1 MIMKTKRAT
10 RFLISTCLMLVFSIA
25 PIQASSQG
33 ILAPDLPGG
42 ADGDGYADLAI
53 GIRGRDSGTIERAG
67 MVGVVYGSSGGL
79 NHSDNQRF
87 DQTVPGIGGSP
98 QVNDYFGQVV
108 ASGDFNGDGYLD
120 LAIGVPGDSETATNA
135 GLVTIIYG
143 TSSGLD
149 NGITENR
156 DQSYFGTNT
165 PEASDRFG
173 AALAAGDFNGD
184 GCDDLA
190 IGVPGQNVLGAVPY
204 GGVVNVAYG
213 SSIGFEW
220 GSKWSA
226 VVQGLGIADFPEES
240 DNFGSVMAAGDF
252 NGDGF
257 HDLAIGVPNED
268 LVIGPTTIPNAGV
281 VQIVYGSGNGLGS
294 DDDIFY
300 QGYDGLQDTPEVGDE
315 FGKSLA
321 AGNFNGGR
329 YDDLAIGAP
338 FEDYSGTD
346 AGIVHVLWGDWSGL
360 TPDLDLRIWQELIP
374 GWSSEPDDFFGWALA
389 AGDFNGDGDDDL
401 AIGSPG
407 GAVSDRGAV
416 HVLYGDISFDDAFS
430 KINPSTGDDEWFGY
444 SLATG
449 DIDGDDNDD
458 LVVGAPY
465 YDDDDPVVISS
476 GIVYTMY
483 GTPGGIAGATIETAD
498 IETATDGDLL
508 PASADNFGFSLV
520 LMDEPQSKMV
530 SIIFL
535 PVLFK

>member
-1 MIMKTKRAT
+1 M
-10 RFLISTCLMLVFSIA
+10 V
-25 PIQASSQG
+25 
-33 ILAPDLPGG
+33 GG
-42 ADGDGYADLAI
+42 CAGRRD
-53 GIRGRDSGTIERAG
+53 RDS
-67 MVGVVYGSSGGL
+67 
-79 NHSDNQRF
+79 
-87 DQTVPGIGGSP
+87 
-98 QVNDYFGQVV
+98 
-108 ASGDFNGDGYLD
+108 
-120 LAIGVPGDSETATNA
+120 
-135 GLVTIIYG
+135 
-143 TSSGLD
+143 
-149 NGITENR
+149 
-156 DQSYFGTNT
+156 
-165 PEASDRFG
+165 
-173 AALAAGDFNGD
+173 
-184 GCDDLA
+184 
-190 IGVPGQNVLGAVPY
+190 
-204 GGVVNVAYG
+204 
-213 SSIGFEW
+213 
-220 GSKWSA
+220 
-226 VVQGLGIADFPEES
+226 PEET
-240 DNFGSVMAAGDF
+240 DKFGSVLAAGDF

-257 HDLAIGVPNED
+257 HDLAIGVPDED
-268 LVIGPTTIPNAGV
+268 LVIDAATIADAGV
-281 VQIVYGSGNGLGS
+281 VQVVYGSSTGLTY

-300 QGYDGLQDTPEVGDE
+300 QGYEGLQETPEADDE

-329 YDDLAIGAP
+329 YSDLAIGAP

-346 AGIVHVLWGDWSGL
+346 AGMVHVLWGDWSGL

-416 HVLYGDISFDDAFS
+416 HVLYGDISFADAFS
-430 KINPSTGDDEWFGY
+430 KVNPSTGDDEWFGY

-449 DIDGDDNDD
+449 DIDGDDYDD

-535 PVLFK
+535 PVLF

>member
-1 MIMKTKRAT
+1 
-10 RFLISTCLMLVFSIA
+10 ML
-25 PIQASSQG
+25 
-33 ILAPDLPGG
+33 
-42 ADGDGYADLAI
+42 
-53 GIRGRDSGTIERAG
+53 
-67 MVGVVYGSSGGL
+67 
-79 NHSDNQRF
+79 
-87 DQTVPGIGGSP
+87 
-98 QVNDYFGQVV
+98 

-120 LAIGVPGDSETATNA
+120 LAIGVPGNSDTATNG

-156 DQSYFGTNT
+156 DQTYFGTNT
-165 PEASDRFG
+165 VETSDRFG

-184 GCDDLA
+184 GRDDLA
-190 IGVPGQNVLGAVPY
+190 IGVPGQSIGAVPY
-204 GGVVNVAYG
+204 AGVVDVAYG
-213 SSIGFEW
+213 SSTGFDL
-220 GSKWSA
+220 GSNWSA
-226 VVQGLGIADFPEES
+226 VVQGLGIADFPEET
-240 DNFGSVMAAGDF
+240 DNFGTVLAAGDF

-281 VQIVYGSGNGLGS
+281 VQVVYGSPTGITY

-300 QGYDGLQDTPEVGDE
+300 QGYEGLQEAPEANDE

-321 AGNFNGGR
+321 AGYFNGGR
-329 YDDLAIGAP
+329 YCDLAIGAP

-346 AGIVHVLWGDWSGL
+346 AGMVHVLWGDWSGL

-374 GWSSEPDDFFGWALA
+374 GWSSEPDDLFGWALA
-389 AGDFNGDGDDDL
+389 AGDFNGDGEDDL

-416 HVLYGDISFDDAFS
+416 HVLYGDLSFADAFS
-430 KINPSTGDDEWFGY
+430 QINPSTGDDEWFGY

-449 DIDGDDNDD
+449 DIDGDDYDD

-465 YDDDDPVVISS
+465 YDHDDPVVISS
-476 GIVYTMY
+476 GMVYTMY
-483 GTPGGIAGATIETAD
+483 GSAGGVDGASIEAAD

-508 PASADNFGFSLV
+508 PASADVFGFALV